1 MPWTWKNSKTPALK
15 DPAAKKATPPL
26 THGSMR
32 YEILCDRSIKL
43 SGVFWTKV
51 VPAGASTAEI
61 VATQAEMN
69 EALKKLP
76 QLKRLQLKRQ
86 AV

>member
-1 MPWTWKNSKTPALK
+1 MPWTWKNSKTLVVK

-43 SGVFWTKV
+43 SGVFWMKV
-51 VPAGASTAEI
+51 VPAGASTQEI
-61 VATQAEMN
+61 VAIQAEMN

-76 QLKRLQLKRQ
+76 QLKRQG
-86 AV
+86 A